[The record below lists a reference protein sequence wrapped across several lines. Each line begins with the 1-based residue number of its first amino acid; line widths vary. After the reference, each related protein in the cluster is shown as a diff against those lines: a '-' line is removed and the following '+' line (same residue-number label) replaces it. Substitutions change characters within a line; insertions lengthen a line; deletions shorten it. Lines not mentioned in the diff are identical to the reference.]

1 MDAAETKTSNKALI
15 VVTIILS
22 IAVVALGILYGI
34 SMSSLNSYQ
43 ATLENVYQ
51 KNFYELVDEVNN
63 AETKLNKVLASNS
76 ASYKSKLLKEI
87 SKNAS
92 EAQTRLNML
101 PYSINGLSD
110 TISFV
115 NQVNGYTETLA
126 KTLEN
131 GQNLSK
137 NDEETLEKVYESIV
151 NIKKSLNSMSKQ
163 MWEGYNITDSSLKL
177 DGDYNNLTADMSAMN
192 GEDIEYPTM
201 IYDGP
206 FSDSQVNKEVKG
218 LNFGE
223 VSMETAKSNLGK
235 VLTGVNMDNFD
246 FQGESKGH
254 FTTYDFSYEDENGD
268 YTFAQVTKKGGKLL
282 TLSSQNIYKTK
293 KLELENAEKIALD
306 FAKKA
311 DISNM
316 KVVWSDVIG
325 DDAFI
330 NLAPVIDG
338 VIIYPDLVKVK
349 VDLTKG
355 NVLGFE
361 ASSYYMNHVDRKIM
375 PTRITQSVAKAK
387 LYSGLKVKDT
397 RLALIPLEYDKE
409 VLCYEF
415 ICTMNGNTYY
425 VYINA
430 VNGAEENI
438 LKVIQTDNGN
448 LLL

>member
-115 NQVNGYTETLA
+115 NQVSGYTETLA

-163 MWEGYNITDSSLKL
+163 MWEGYNITDSSLKF
-177 DGDYNNLTADMSAMN
+177 DGDYNNLTSDMSAMN

-223 VSMETAKSNLGK
+223 VSMEMAKSNLGK

-254 FTTYDFSYEDENGD
+254 FTTYDFSYEDENGA

>member
-1 MDAAETKTSNKALI
+1 MDAVETSKSNKALI
-15 VVTIILS
+15 IVTIILS

-34 SMSSLNSYQ
+34 SLSSLNNFQTS
-43 ATLENVYQ
+43 LENVYQ

-76 ASYKSKLLKEI
+76 NTYRSKLLKEV

-115 NQVNGYTETLA
+115 NQLSGYTETLA
-126 KTLEN
+126 K
-131 GQNLSK
+131 NLDK
-137 NDEETLEKVYESIV
+137 GEKIDGKDQETLEKVYESVV

-163 MWEGYNITDSSLKL
+163 MWEGYNITSSSLKL
-177 DGDYNNLTADMSAMN
+177 DGDYNSLTSDMSAMN

-218 LNFGE
+218 LNFSE
-223 VSMETAKSNLGK
+223 VSMETAKNNLGK
-235 VLTGVNMDNFD
+235 ILTNISVDNLKFN
-246 FQGESKGH
+246 GESSGH
-254 FTTYDFSYEDENGD
+254 FQTYDFSYEDENGV

-293 KLELENAEKIALD
+293 KLELANAEKIALD

-311 DISNM
+311 GIDSM
-316 KVVWSDVIG
+316 KVVWSDVVS

-349 VDLTKG
+349 VDLAKG
-355 NVLGFE
+355 DVLGFE
-361 ASSYYMNHVDRKIM
+361 ASSYYMNHVNRKIL
-375 PTRITQSVAKAK
+375 PTRITESVAKAK
-387 LYSGLKVKDT
+387 IYSGLYVKDS
-397 RLALIPLEYDKE
+397 RLALIPLEYGEE

-415 ICTMNGNTYY
+415 ICSMNGNTYY

-438 LKVIQTDNGN
+438 LKVVQTDNGN
-448 LLL
+448 LLM

>member
-1 MDAAETKTSNKALI
+1 MDAVETSKSNKALI
-15 VVTIILS
+15 IVTIILS

-34 SMSSLNSYQ
+34 SLSSLNNFQTS
-43 ATLENVYQ
+43 LENVYQ

-76 ASYKSKLLKEI
+76 NTYRSKLLKEV

-115 NQVNGYTETLA
+115 NQLSGYTETLA
-126 KTLEN
+126 KSLDKGEKID
-131 GQNLSK
+131 GKDQ
-137 NDEETLEKVYESIV
+137 ETLEKVYESVV

-163 MWEGYNITDSSLKL
+163 MWEGYNITSSSLKL
-177 DGDYNNLTADMSAMN
+177 DGDYNSLTSDMSAMN

-218 LNFGE
+218 LNFSE
-223 VSMETAKSNLGK
+223 VSMETAKNNLGK
-235 VLTGVNMDNFD
+235 ILTNISVDNLKFN
-246 FQGESKGH
+246 GESSGH
-254 FTTYDFSYEDENGD
+254 FQTYDFSYEDENGV

-293 KLELENAEKIALD
+293 KLELANAEKIALD

-311 DISNM
+311 GIDSM
-316 KVVWSDVIG
+316 KVVWSDVVG

-349 VDLTKG
+349 VDLAKG
-355 NVLGFE
+355 DVLGFE
-361 ASSYYMNHVDRKIM
+361 ASSYYMNHVNRKIL
-375 PTRITQSVAKAK
+375 PTRITESVAKAK
-387 LYSGLKVKDT
+387 IYSGLYVKDS
-397 RLALIPLEYDKE
+397 RLALIPLEYGEE

-415 ICTMNGNTYY
+415 ICSMNGNTYY

-448 LLL
+448 LLM

>member
-1 MDAAETKTSNKALI
+1 MDAVETSKSNKALI
-15 VVTIILS
+15 IVTIILS

-34 SMSSLNSYQ
+34 SLSSLNNFQTS
-43 ATLENVYQ
+43 LENVYQ

-63 AETKLNKVLASNS
+63 VETKLNKVLASNS
-76 ASYKSKLLKEI
+76 NTYRSKLLKEV

-115 NQVNGYTETLA
+115 NQLSGYTETLA
-126 KTLEN
+126 KSLDKGEKID
-131 GQNLSK
+131 GKDQ
-137 NDEETLEKVYESIV
+137 ETLEKVYESVV

-163 MWEGYNITDSSLKL
+163 MWEGYNITSSSLKL
-177 DGDYNNLTADMSAMN
+177 DGDYNSLTSDMSAMN

-218 LNFGE
+218 LNFSD
-223 VSMETAKSNLGK
+223 VSMETAKNNLGK
-235 VLTGVNMDNFD
+235 ILTNISVDNLKFN
-246 FQGESKGH
+246 GESSGH
-254 FTTYDFSYEDENGD
+254 FQTYDFSYEDENGV

-293 KLELENAEKIALD
+293 KLELANAEKIALD

-311 DISNM
+311 GIESM
-316 KVVWSDVIG
+316 KVVWSDVVG

-355 NVLGFE
+355 DVLGFE
-361 ASSYYMNHVDRKIM
+361 ASSYYMNHVNRKIL
-375 PTRITQSVAKAK
+375 PARITESVAKAK
-387 LYSGLKVKDT
+387 IYSGLYVKDS
-397 RLALIPLEYDKE
+397 RLALIPLEYGEE

-415 ICTMNGNTYY
+415 ICSMNGNTYY

-438 LKVIQTDNGN
+438 LKVVQTDNGN
-448 LLL
+448 LLM

>member
-1 MDAAETKTSNKALI
+1 MDAVETSKSNKALI
-15 VVTIILS
+15 IVTIILS

-34 SMSSLNSYQ
+34 SLSSLNNFQTS
-43 ATLENVYQ
+43 LENVYQ

-76 ASYKSKLLKEI
+76 NTYRSKLLKEV

-115 NQVNGYTETLA
+115 NQLSGYTETLA
-126 KTLEN
+126 K
-131 GQNLSK
+131 NLDK
-137 NDEETLEKVYESIV
+137 GEKIDEKDQETLEKVYESVV

-163 MWEGYNITDSSLKL
+163 MWEGYNITSSSLKL
-177 DGDYNNLTADMSAMN
+177 DGDYNSLTSDMSAMN

-218 LNFGE
+218 LNFSE
-223 VSMETAKSNLGK
+223 VSMETAKNNLGK
-235 VLTGVNMDNFD
+235 ILTNISVDNLKFN
-246 FQGESKGH
+246 GESSGH
-254 FTTYDFSYEDENGD
+254 FQTYDFSYEDENGV
-268 YTFAQVTKKGGKLL
+268 YTFAQVTKKGGRLL

-293 KLELENAEKIALD
+293 KLELANAEKIALD

-311 DISNM
+311 GIESM
-316 KVVWSDVIG
+316 KVVWSDVVG

-349 VDLTKG
+349 VDLAKG
-355 NVLGFE
+355 DVLGFE
-361 ASSYYMNHVDRKIM
+361 ASSYYMNHVNRKIL
-375 PTRITQSVAKAK
+375 PTRITESVAKAK
-387 LYSGLKVKDT
+387 IYSGLYVKDS
-397 RLALIPLEYDKE
+397 RLALIPLEYGEE

-415 ICTMNGNTYY
+415 ICSMNGNTYY

-448 LLL
+448 LLM

>member
-1 MDAAETKTSNKALI
+1 MDAAETKASNKALI
-15 VVTIILS
+15 IVTIILS

-115 NQVNGYTETLA
+115 NQVSGYTETLA

-177 DGDYNNLTADMSAMN
+177 DGDYNNLTSDMSAMN

-254 FTTYDFSYEDENGD
+254 FTTYDFSYEDENGA

>member
-1 MDAAETKTSNKALI
+1 MDAVETSKSNKALI
-15 VVTIILS
+15 IVTIILS

-34 SMSSLNSYQ
+34 SLSSLNNFQTS
-43 ATLENVYQ
+43 LENVYQ

-76 ASYKSKLLKEI
+76 NTYRSKLLKEV

-115 NQVNGYTETLA
+115 NQLSGYTETLA
-126 KTLEN
+126 KSLDKGE
-131 GQNLSK
+131 K
-137 NDEETLEKVYESIV
+137 IDEKDQETLEKVYESVV

-163 MWEGYNITDSSLKL
+163 MWEGYNITSSSLKL
-177 DGDYNNLTADMSAMN
+177 DGDYNSLTSDMSAMN

-218 LNFGE
+218 LNFSE
-223 VSMETAKSNLGK
+223 VSMETAKNNLGK
-235 VLTGVNMDNFD
+235 ILTNISVDNLKFN
-246 FQGESKGH
+246 GESSGH
-254 FTTYDFSYEDENGD
+254 FQTYDFSYEDENGV

-293 KLELENAEKIALD
+293 KLELANAEKIALD

-311 DISNM
+311 GIDSM
-316 KVVWSDVIG
+316 KVVWSDVVS

-349 VDLTKG
+349 VDLAKG
-355 NVLGFE
+355 DVLGFE
-361 ASSYYMNHVDRKIM
+361 ASSYYMNHVNRKIL
-375 PTRITQSVAKAK
+375 PARITESVAKAK
-387 LYSGLKVKDT
+387 IYSGLYVKDL
-397 RLALIPLEYDKE
+397 RLALIPLEYGEE

-415 ICTMNGNTYY
+415 ICSMNGNTYY

-438 LKVIQTDNGN
+438 LKVVQTDNGN
-448 LLL
+448 LLM

>member
-92 EAQTRLNML
+92 EAQARLNML

-115 NQVNGYTETLA
+115 NQVSGYTETLA

-177 DGDYNNLTADMSAMN
+177 DGDYNNLTSDMSAMN

-254 FTTYDFSYEDENGD
+254 FTTYDFSYEDENGT

>member
-115 NQVNGYTETLA
+115 NQVSGYTETLA

-131 GQNLSK
+131 GQNLSR

-177 DGDYNNLTADMSAMN
+177 DGDYNNLTSDMSAMN

-254 FTTYDFSYEDENGD
+254 FTTYDFSYEDENGA

-311 DISNM
+311 DITNM

>member
-1 MDAAETKTSNKALI
+1 MDAVETSKSNKALI
-15 VVTIILS
+15 IVTIILS

-34 SMSSLNSYQ
+34 SLSSLNNFQTS
-43 ATLENVYQ
+43 LENVYQ

-76 ASYKSKLLKEI
+76 NTYRSKLLKEV

-115 NQVNGYTETLA
+115 NQLSGYTETLA
-126 KTLEN
+126 K
-131 GQNLSK
+131 NLDK
-137 NDEETLEKVYESIV
+137 GEKIDGKDQETLEKVYESVV

-163 MWEGYNITDSSLKL
+163 MWEGYNITSSSLKL
-177 DGDYNNLTADMSAMN
+177 DGDYNSLTSDMSAMN

-218 LNFGE
+218 LNFSE
-223 VSMETAKSNLGK
+223 VSMETAKNNLGK
-235 VLTGVNMDNFD
+235 ILTNISVDNLKFN
-246 FQGESKGH
+246 GESSGH
-254 FTTYDFSYEDENGD
+254 FQTYDFSYEDENGV
-268 YTFAQVTKKGGKLL
+268 YTFAQVTKKGGRLL

-293 KLELENAEKIALD
+293 KLELANAEKIALD

-311 DISNM
+311 GIESM
-316 KVVWSDVIG
+316 KVVWSDVVG

-355 NVLGFE
+355 DVLGFE
-361 ASSYYMNHVDRKIM
+361 ASSYYMNHVNRKIL
-375 PTRITQSVAKAK
+375 PARIIESVAKAK
-387 LYSGLKVKDT
+387 IYSGLYVKDS
-397 RLALIPLEYDKE
+397 RLALIPLEYGEE

-415 ICTMNGNTYY
+415 ICSMNGNTYY

-438 LKVIQTDNGN
+438 LKVVQTDNGN
-448 LLL
+448 LLM

>member
-1 MDAAETKTSNKALI
+1 MDAVETSKSNKALI
-15 VVTIILS
+15 IVTIILS

-34 SMSSLNSYQ
+34 SLSSLNNFQTS
-43 ATLENVYQ
+43 LENVYQ

-63 AETKLNKVLASNS
+63 VETKLNKVLASNS
-76 ASYKSKLLKEI
+76 NTYRSKLLKEV

-115 NQVNGYTETLA
+115 NQLSGYTETLA
-126 KTLEN
+126 K
-131 GQNLSK
+131 NLDK
-137 NDEETLEKVYESIV
+137 GEKIDEKDQETLEKVYESVV

-163 MWEGYNITDSSLKL
+163 MWEGYNITSSSLKL
-177 DGDYNNLTADMSAMN
+177 DGDYNSLTSDMSAMN

-218 LNFGE
+218 LNFSE
-223 VSMETAKSNLGK
+223 VSMETAKNNLGK
-235 VLTGVNMDNFD
+235 ILTNISVDNLKFN
-246 FQGESKGH
+246 GESSGH
-254 FTTYDFSYEDENGD
+254 FQTYDFSYEDENGV

-293 KLELENAEKIALD
+293 KLELANAEKIALD

-311 DISNM
+311 GIESM
-316 KVVWSDVIG
+316 KVVWSDVVG

-355 NVLGFE
+355 DVLGFE
-361 ASSYYMNHVDRKIM
+361 ASSYYMNHVNRKIL
-375 PTRITQSVAKAK
+375 PARITESVAKAK
-387 LYSGLKVKDT
+387 IYSGLYVKDS
-397 RLALIPLEYDKE
+397 RLALIPLEYGEE

-415 ICTMNGNTYY
+415 ICSMNGNTYY

-448 LLL
+448 LLM

>member
-115 NQVNGYTETLA
+115 NQVSGYTETLA

-177 DGDYNNLTADMSAMN
+177 DGDYNNLTSDMSAMN

-254 FTTYDFSYEDENGD
+254 FTTYDFSYEDENGA

-349 VDLTKG
+349 VDLTRG

>member
-115 NQVNGYTETLA
+115 NQVSGYTETLA

-177 DGDYNNLTADMSAMN
+177 DGDYNNLTSDMSAMN

-223 VSMETAKSNLGK
+223 VSMETAQSNLGK

-254 FTTYDFSYEDENGD
+254 FTTYDFSYEDENGA

>member
-115 NQVNGYTETLA
+115 NQVSGYTETLA

-177 DGDYNNLTADMSAMN
+177 DGDYNNLTSDMSAMN

-254 FTTYDFSYEDENGD
+254 FTTYDFSYEDENGA
-268 YTFAQVTKKGGKLL
+268 YTFAKVTENGRKLL

>member
-1 MDAAETKTSNKALI
+1 MDAVETSKSNKALI
-15 VVTIILS
+15 IVTIILS

-34 SMSSLNSYQ
+34 SLSSLNNFQTS
-43 ATLENVYQ
+43 LENVYQ

-76 ASYKSKLLKEI
+76 NTYRSKLLKEV

-115 NQVNGYTETLA
+115 NQLSGYTETLA
-126 KTLEN
+126 K
-131 GQNLSK
+131 NLDK
-137 NDEETLEKVYESIV
+137 GEKIDEKDQETLEKVYESVV

-163 MWEGYNITDSSLKL
+163 MWEGYNITSSSLKL
-177 DGDYNNLTADMSAMN
+177 DGDYNSLTSDMSAMN

-218 LNFGE
+218 LNFSD
-223 VSMETAKSNLGK
+223 VSMETAKNNLGK
-235 VLTGVNMDNFD
+235 ILTNISVDNLKFN
-246 FQGESKGH
+246 GESSGH
-254 FTTYDFSYEDENGD
+254 FQTYDFSYEDENGV

-293 KLELENAEKIALD
+293 KLELANAEKIALD

-311 DISNM
+311 GIDSM
-316 KVVWSDVIG
+316 KVVWSDVVG

-349 VDLTKG
+349 VDLAKG
-355 NVLGFE
+355 DVLGFE
-361 ASSYYMNHVDRKIM
+361 ASSYYMNHVNRKIL
-375 PTRITQSVAKAK
+375 PARITESVAKAK
-387 LYSGLKVKDT
+387 IYSGLYVKDS
-397 RLALIPLEYDKE
+397 RLALIPLEYGEE

-415 ICTMNGNTYY
+415 ICSMNGNTYY

-448 LLL
+448 LLM

>member
-115 NQVNGYTETLA
+115 NQVSGYTETLA

-177 DGDYNNLTADMSAMN
+177 DGDYNNLTSDMSAMN

-206 FSDSQVNKEVKG
+206 FSDSQVNK
-218 LNFGE
+218 
-223 VSMETAKSNLGK
+223 
-235 VLTGVNMDNFD
+235 
-246 FQGESKGH
+246 
-254 FTTYDFSYEDENGD
+254 
-268 YTFAQVTKKGGKLL
+268 
-282 TLSSQNIYKTK
+282 
-293 KLELENAEKIALD
+293 
-306 FAKKA
+306 
-311 DISNM
+311 
-316 KVVWSDVIG
+316 
-325 DDAFI
+325 
-330 NLAPVIDG
+330 
-338 VIIYPDLVKVK
+338 
-349 VDLTKG
+349 
-355 NVLGFE
+355 
-361 ASSYYMNHVDRKIM
+361 
-375 PTRITQSVAKAK
+375 
-387 LYSGLKVKDT
+387 
-397 RLALIPLEYDKE
+397 
-409 VLCYEF
+409 
-415 ICTMNGNTYY
+415 
-425 VYINA
+425 
-430 VNGAEENI
+430 
-438 LKVIQTDNGN
+438 
-448 LLL
+448 

>member
-92 EAQTRLNML
+92 EAQARLNML

-115 NQVNGYTETLA
+115 NQVSGYTETLA

-177 DGDYNNLTADMSAMN
+177 DGDYNNLTSDMSAMN

-254 FTTYDFSYEDENGD
+254 FTTYDFSYEDENGA

>member
-115 NQVNGYTETLA
+115 NQVSGYTETLA

-177 DGDYNNLTADMSAMN
+177 DGDYNNLTSDMSAMN

-254 FTTYDFSYEDENGD
+254 FTTYDFSYEDENGA

-330 NLAPVIDG
+330 NLAPVLDG

>member
-115 NQVNGYTETLA
+115 NQVSGYTETLA

-177 DGDYNNLTADMSAMN
+177 DGDYNNLTSDMSAMN

-223 VSMETAKSNLGK
+223 VSMEMAKSNLGK

-254 FTTYDFSYEDENGD
+254 FTTYDFSYEDENGA

-361 ASSYYMNHVDRKIM
+361 ASSYYMNHVDRKII

-397 RLALIPLEYDKE
+397 RFALIPLEYDKE
-409 VLCYEF
+409 VLCFEF

>member
-1 MDAAETKTSNKALI
+1 MDAVETSKSNKALI
-15 VVTIILS
+15 IVTIILS

-34 SMSSLNSYQ
+34 SLSSLNNFQTS
-43 ATLENVYQ
+43 LENVYQ

-76 ASYKSKLLKEI
+76 NTYRSKLLKEV

-115 NQVNGYTETLA
+115 NQLSGYTETLA
-126 KTLEN
+126 K
-131 GQNLSK
+131 NLDK
-137 NDEETLEKVYESIV
+137 GEKIDGKDQETLEKVYESVV

-163 MWEGYNITDSSLKL
+163 MWEGYNITSSSLKL
-177 DGDYNNLTADMSAMN
+177 DGDYNSLTSDMSAMN

-218 LNFGE
+218 LNFSE
-223 VSMETAKSNLGK
+223 VSMETAKNNLGK
-235 VLTGVNMDNFD
+235 ILTNISVDNLKFN
-246 FQGESKGH
+246 GESSGH
-254 FTTYDFSYEDENGD
+254 FQTYDFSYEDENGV

-293 KLELENAEKIALD
+293 KLELANAEKIALD

-311 DISNM
+311 GIDSM
-316 KVVWSDVIG
+316 KVVWSDVVG

-349 VDLTKG
+349 VDLAKG
-355 NVLGFE
+355 DVLGFE
-361 ASSYYMNHVDRKIM
+361 ASSYYMNHVNRKIL
-375 PTRITQSVAKAK
+375 PTRITESVAKAK
-387 LYSGLKVKDT
+387 IYSGLYVKDS
-397 RLALIPLEYDKE
+397 RLALIPLEYGEE

-415 ICTMNGNTYY
+415 ICSMNGNTYY

-448 LLL
+448 LLM

>member
-1 MDAAETKTSNKALI
+1 MDAVETSKSNKALI
-15 VVTIILS
+15 IVTIILS

-34 SMSSLNSYQ
+34 SLSSLNNFQTS
-43 ATLENVYQ
+43 LENVYQ

-76 ASYKSKLLKEI
+76 NTYRSKLLKEV

-115 NQVNGYTETLA
+115 NQLSGYTETLA
-126 KTLEN
+126 K
-131 GQNLSK
+131 NLDK
-137 NDEETLEKVYESIV
+137 GEKIDGKDQETLEKVYESVV

-163 MWEGYNITDSSLKL
+163 MWEGYNITSSSLKL
-177 DGDYNNLTADMSAMN
+177 DGDYNSLTSDMSAMN

-218 LNFGE
+218 LNFSE
-223 VSMETAKSNLGK
+223 VSMETAKNNLGK
-235 VLTGVNMDNFD
+235 ILTNISVDNLKFN
-246 FQGESKGH
+246 GESSGH
-254 FTTYDFSYEDENGD
+254 FQTYDFSYEDENGV

-311 DISNM
+311 GIESM
-316 KVVWSDVIG
+316 KVVWSDVVG

-349 VDLTKG
+349 VDLAKG
-355 NVLGFE
+355 DVLGFE
-361 ASSYYMNHVDRKIM
+361 ASSYYMNHVNRKIL
-375 PTRITQSVAKAK
+375 PTRITESVAKAK
-387 LYSGLKVKDT
+387 IYSGLYVKDS
-397 RLALIPLEYDKE
+397 RLALIPLEYGEE

-415 ICTMNGNTYY
+415 ICSMNGNTYY

-448 LLL
+448 LLM

>member
-1 MDAAETKTSNKALI
+1 MDAVETSKSNKALI
-15 VVTIILS
+15 IVTIILS

-34 SMSSLNSYQ
+34 SLSSLNNFQTS
-43 ATLENVYQ
+43 LENVYQ

-76 ASYKSKLLKEI
+76 NTYRSKLLKEV

-115 NQVNGYTETLA
+115 NQLSGYTETLA
-126 KTLEN
+126 KSLDKGE
-131 GQNLSK
+131 K
-137 NDEETLEKVYESIV
+137 IDEKDQETLEKVYESVV

-163 MWEGYNITDSSLKL
+163 MWEGYNITSSSLKL
-177 DGDYNNLTADMSAMN
+177 DGDYNSLTSDMSAMN

-218 LNFGE
+218 LNFSE
-223 VSMETAKSNLGK
+223 VSMETAKNNLGK
-235 VLTGVNMDNFD
+235 ILTNISVDNLKFN
-246 FQGESKGH
+246 GESSGH
-254 FTTYDFSYEDENGD
+254 FQTYDFSYEDENGV
-268 YTFAQVTKKGGKLL
+268 YTFAQLTKKGGKLL

-293 KLELENAEKIALD
+293 KLELANAEKIALD

-311 DISNM
+311 GIDSM
-316 KVVWSDVIG
+316 KVVWSDVVG

-349 VDLTKG
+349 VDLAKG
-355 NVLGFE
+355 DVLGFE
-361 ASSYYMNHVDRKIM
+361 ASSYYMNHVNRKIL
-375 PTRITQSVAKAK
+375 PTRITESVAKAK
-387 LYSGLKVKDT
+387 IYSGLYVKDS
-397 RLALIPLEYDKE
+397 RLALIPLEYGEE

-415 ICTMNGNTYY
+415 ICSMNGNTYY

-448 LLL
+448 LLM

>member
-1 MDAAETKTSNKALI
+1 MDAVETSKSNKALI
-15 VVTIILS
+15 IVTIILS

-34 SMSSLNSYQ
+34 SLSSLNNFQTS
-43 ATLENVYQ
+43 LENVYQ

-76 ASYKSKLLKEI
+76 NTYRSKLLKEV

-115 NQVNGYTETLA
+115 NQLSGYTETLA
-126 KTLEN
+126 K
-131 GQNLSK
+131 NLDK
-137 NDEETLEKVYESIV
+137 GEKIDEKDQETLEKVYESVV

-163 MWEGYNITDSSLKL
+163 MWEGYNITSSSLKL
-177 DGDYNNLTADMSAMN
+177 DGDYNSLTSDMSAMN

-218 LNFGE
+218 LNFSE
-223 VSMETAKSNLGK
+223 VSMETAKNNLGK
-235 VLTGVNMDNFD
+235 ILTNISVDNLKFN
-246 FQGESKGH
+246 GESSGH
-254 FTTYDFSYEDENGD
+254 FQTYDFSYEDENGV

-293 KLELENAEKIALD
+293 KLELANAEKIALD

-311 DISNM
+311 GIESM
-316 KVVWSDVIG
+316 KVVWSDVVG

-355 NVLGFE
+355 DVLGFE
-361 ASSYYMNHVDRKIM
+361 ASSYYMNHVNRKIL
-375 PTRITQSVAKAK
+375 PARIAESVAKAK
-387 LYSGLKVKDT
+387 IYSGLYVKDS
-397 RLALIPLEYDKE
+397 RLALIPLEYGEE

-415 ICTMNGNTYY
+415 ICSMNGNTYY

-448 LLL
+448 LLM

>member
-115 NQVNGYTETLA
+115 NQVSGYTETLA

-177 DGDYNNLTADMSAMN
+177 DGDYNNLTSDMSAMN

-254 FTTYDFSYEDENGD
+254 FTTYDFSYEDENGA

-316 KVVWSDVIG
+316 KVVWSDVVG

>member
-115 NQVNGYTETLA
+115 NQVSGYTETLA
-126 KTLEN
+126 KTLED

-177 DGDYNNLTADMSAMN
+177 DGDYNNLTSDMSAMN

-254 FTTYDFSYEDENGD
+254 FTTYDFSYEDENGA

>member
-115 NQVNGYTETLA
+115 NQVSGYTETLA

-131 GQNLSK
+131 GQNFCS
-137 NDEETLEKVYESIV
+137 NDEETLENAYESIV
-151 NIKKSLNSMSKQ
+151 NTKKSLSSMSKP

-177 DGDYNNLTADMSAMN
+177 DGDYNNLTSDMSAMN

-254 FTTYDFSYEDENGD
+254 FTTYDFSYEDENGA

-338 VIIYPDLVKVK
+338 VVIYPDLVKVK

-397 RLALIPLEYDKE
+397 RIALIPLEYDKE

>member
-1 MDAAETKTSNKALI
+1 MDAVETSKSNKALI
-15 VVTIILS
+15 IVTIILS

-34 SMSSLNSYQ
+34 SLSSLNNFQTS
-43 ATLENVYQ
+43 LENVYQ

-76 ASYKSKLLKEI
+76 NTYRSKLLKEV

-115 NQVNGYTETLA
+115 NQLSGYTETLA
-126 KTLEN
+126 K
-131 GQNLSK
+131 NLDK
-137 NDEETLEKVYESIV
+137 GEKIDEKDQETLEKVYESVV

-163 MWEGYNITDSSLKL
+163 MWEGYNITSSSLKL
-177 DGDYNNLTADMSAMN
+177 DGDYNSLTSDMSAMN

-218 LNFGE
+218 LNFSE
-223 VSMETAKSNLGK
+223 VSMETAKNNLGK
-235 VLTGVNMDNFD
+235 ILTNISVDNLKFN
-246 FQGESKGH
+246 GESSGH
-254 FTTYDFSYEDENGD
+254 FQTYDFSYEDENGV

-293 KLELENAEKIALD
+293 KLELANAEKIALD

-311 DISNM
+311 GIDSM
-316 KVVWSDVIG
+316 KVVWSDVVS

-349 VDLTKG
+349 VDLAKG
-355 NVLGFE
+355 DVLGFE
-361 ASSYYMNHVDRKIM
+361 ASSYYMNHVNRKIL
-375 PTRITQSVAKAK
+375 PTRITESVAKAK
-387 LYSGLKVKDT
+387 IYSGLYVKDS
-397 RLALIPLEYDKE
+397 RLALIPLEYGEE

-415 ICTMNGNTYY
+415 ICSMNGNTYY

-438 LKVIQTDNGN
+438 LKVVQTDNGN
-448 LLL
+448 LLM

>member
-115 NQVNGYTETLA
+115 NQVSGYTETLA

-254 FTTYDFSYEDENGD
+254 FTTYDFSYEDENGA

>member
-1 MDAAETKTSNKALI
+1 MDAVETSKSNKALI
-15 VVTIILS
+15 IVTIILS

-34 SMSSLNSYQ
+34 SLSSLNNFQTS
-43 ATLENVYQ
+43 LENVYQ

-76 ASYKSKLLKEI
+76 NTYRSKLLKEV

-115 NQVNGYTETLA
+115 NQLSGYTETLA
-126 KTLEN
+126 K
-131 GQNLSK
+131 NLDK
-137 NDEETLEKVYESIV
+137 GEKIDEKDQETLEKVYESVV

-163 MWEGYNITDSSLKL
+163 MWEGYNITSSSLKL
-177 DGDYNNLTADMSAMN
+177 DGDYNSLTSDMSAMN

-218 LNFGE
+218 LNFSE
-223 VSMETAKSNLGK
+223 VSMETAKNNLGK
-235 VLTGVNMDNFD
+235 ILTNISVDNLKFN
-246 FQGESKGH
+246 GESSGH
-254 FTTYDFSYEDENGD
+254 FQTYDFSYEDENGV

-293 KLELENAEKIALD
+293 KLELANAEKIALD

-311 DISNM
+311 GIESM
-316 KVVWSDVIG
+316 KVVWSDVVG

-355 NVLGFE
+355 DVLGFE
-361 ASSYYMNHVDRKIM
+361 ASSYYMNHVNRKIL
-375 PTRITQSVAKAK
+375 PTRITESVAKAK
-387 LYSGLKVKDT
+387 IYSGLYVKDS
-397 RLALIPLEYDKE
+397 RLALIPLEYGEE

-415 ICTMNGNTYY
+415 ICSMNGNTYY

-438 LKVIQTDNGN
+438 LKVVQTDNGN
-448 LLL
+448 LLM

>member
-1 MDAAETKTSNKALI
+1 MDAVETSKSNKALI
-15 VVTIILS
+15 IVTIILS

-34 SMSSLNSYQ
+34 SLSSLNNFQTS
-43 ATLENVYQ
+43 LENVYQ

-76 ASYKSKLLKEI
+76 NTYRSKLLKEV

-115 NQVNGYTETLA
+115 NQLSGYTETLA
-126 KTLEN
+126 K
-131 GQNLSK
+131 NLDK
-137 NDEETLEKVYESIV
+137 GEKIDEKDQETLEKVYESVV

-163 MWEGYNITDSSLKL
+163 MWEGYNITSSSLKL
-177 DGDYNNLTADMSAMN
+177 DGDYNSLTSDMSAMN

-218 LNFGE
+218 LNFSE
-223 VSMETAKSNLGK
+223 VSMETAKNNLGK
-235 VLTGVNMDNFD
+235 ILTNISVDNLKFN
-246 FQGESKGH
+246 GESSGH
-254 FTTYDFSYEDENGD
+254 FQTYDFSYEDENGV

-293 KLELENAEKIALD
+293 KLELANAEKIALD
-306 FAKKA
+306 FAKKTG
-311 DISNM
+311 IESM
-316 KVVWSDVIG
+316 KVVWSDVVG

-355 NVLGFE
+355 DVLGFE
-361 ASSYYMNHVDRKIM
+361 ASSYYMNHVNRKIL
-375 PTRITQSVAKAK
+375 PARITESVAKAK
-387 LYSGLKVKDT
+387 IYSGLYVKDS
-397 RLALIPLEYDKE
+397 RLALIPLEYGEE

-415 ICTMNGNTYY
+415 ICSMNGNTYY

-448 LLL
+448 LLM

>member
-1 MDAAETKTSNKALI
+1 MDAVETSKSNKALI
-15 VVTIILS
+15 IVTIILS

-34 SMSSLNSYQ
+34 SLSSLNNFQTS
-43 ATLENVYQ
+43 LENVYQ

-76 ASYKSKLLKEI
+76 NTYRSKLLKEV

-115 NQVNGYTETLA
+115 NQLSGYTETLA
-126 KTLEN
+126 KSLDKGEKID
-131 GQNLSK
+131 GKDQ
-137 NDEETLEKVYESIV
+137 ETLEKVYESVV

-163 MWEGYNITDSSLKL
+163 MWEGYNITSSSLKL
-177 DGDYNNLTADMSAMN
+177 DGDYNSLTSDMSAMN

-218 LNFGE
+218 LNFSE
-223 VSMETAKSNLGK
+223 VSMETAKNNLGK
-235 VLTGVNMDNFD
+235 ILTNISVDNLKFN
-246 FQGESKGH
+246 GESSGH
-254 FTTYDFSYEDENGD
+254 FQTYDFSYEDENGV

-293 KLELENAEKIALD
+293 KLELANAEKIALD

-311 DISNM
+311 GIESM
-316 KVVWSDVIG
+316 KVVWSDVVG

-349 VDLTKG
+349 VDLAKG
-355 NVLGFE
+355 DVLGFE
-361 ASSYYMNHVDRKIM
+361 ASSYYMNHVNRKIL
-375 PTRITQSVAKAK
+375 PTRITESVAKAK
-387 LYSGLKVKDT
+387 IYSGLYVKDS
-397 RLALIPLEYDKE
+397 RLALIPLEYGEE

-415 ICTMNGNTYY
+415 ICSMNGNTYY

-438 LKVIQTDNGN
+438 LKVVQTDNGN
-448 LLL
+448 LLM

>member
-1 MDAAETKTSNKALI
+1 MDAVETSKSNKALI
-15 VVTIILS
+15 IVTIILS

-34 SMSSLNSYQ
+34 SLSSLNNFQTS
-43 ATLENVYQ
+43 LENVYQ

-76 ASYKSKLLKEI
+76 NTYRSKLLKEV

-115 NQVNGYTETLA
+115 NQLSGYTETLA
-126 KTLEN
+126 K
-131 GQNLSK
+131 NLDK
-137 NDEETLEKVYESIV
+137 GEKIYEKDQETLEKVYESVV

-163 MWEGYNITDSSLKL
+163 MWEGYNITSSSLKL
-177 DGDYNNLTADMSAMN
+177 DGDYNSLTSDMSAMN

-218 LNFGE
+218 LNFSE
-223 VSMETAKSNLGK
+223 VSMETAKNNLGK
-235 VLTGVNMDNFD
+235 ILTNISVDNLKFN
-246 FQGESKGH
+246 GESSGH
-254 FTTYDFSYEDENGD
+254 FQTYDFSYEDENGV

-293 KLELENAEKIALD
+293 KLELANAEKIALD

-311 DISNM
+311 GIESM
-316 KVVWSDVIG
+316 KVVWSDVVG

-330 NLAPVIDG
+330 NLVPVIDG

-355 NVLGFE
+355 DVLGFE
-361 ASSYYMNHVDRKIM
+361 ASSYYMNHVNRKIL
-375 PTRITQSVAKAK
+375 PARITESVAKAK
-387 LYSGLKVKDT
+387 IYSGLYVKDS
-397 RLALIPLEYDKE
+397 RLALIPLEYGEE

-415 ICTMNGNTYY
+415 ICSMNGNTYY

-448 LLL
+448 LLM

>member
-1 MDAAETKTSNKALI
+1 MDAVETSKSNKALI
-15 VVTIILS
+15 IVTIILS

-34 SMSSLNSYQ
+34 SLSSLNNFQTS
-43 ATLENVYQ
+43 LENVYQ

-76 ASYKSKLLKEI
+76 NTYRSKLLKEV

-115 NQVNGYTETLA
+115 NQLSGYTETLA
-126 KTLEN
+126 K
-131 GQNLSK
+131 NLDK
-137 NDEETLEKVYESIV
+137 GEKIDGKDQETLEKVYESVV

-163 MWEGYNITDSSLKL
+163 MWEGYNITSSSLKL
-177 DGDYNNLTADMSAMN
+177 DGDYNSLTSDMSAMN

-218 LNFGE
+218 LNFSD
-223 VSMETAKSNLGK
+223 VSMETAKNNLGK
-235 VLTGVNMDNFD
+235 ILTNISVDNLKFN
-246 FQGESKGH
+246 GESSGY
-254 FTTYDFSYEDENGD
+254 FQTYDFSYEDENGI

-293 KLELENAEKIALD
+293 KLELANAEKIALD

-311 DISNM
+311 GIESM
-316 KVVWSDVIG
+316 KVVWSDVVG

-349 VDLTKG
+349 VDLAKG
-355 NVLGFE
+355 DVLGFE
-361 ASSYYMNHVDRKIM
+361 ASSYYMNHVNRKIL
-375 PTRITQSVAKAK
+375 PTRITESVAKAK
-387 LYSGLKVKDT
+387 IYSGLYVKDS
-397 RLALIPLEYDKE
+397 RLALIPLEYGEE

-415 ICTMNGNTYY
+415 ICSMNGNTYY

-448 LLL
+448 LLM

>member
-1 MDAAETKTSNKALI
+1 MDAVETSKSNKALI
-15 VVTIILS
+15 IVTIILS

-34 SMSSLNSYQ
+34 SLSSLNNFQTS
-43 ATLENVYQ
+43 LENVYQ

-76 ASYKSKLLKEI
+76 NTYRSKLLKEV

-115 NQVNGYTETLA
+115 NQLSGYTETLA
-126 KTLEN
+126 KSLDKGE
-131 GQNLSK
+131 K
-137 NDEETLEKVYESIV
+137 IDEKDQETLEKVYESVV

-163 MWEGYNITDSSLKL
+163 MWEGYNITSSSLKL
-177 DGDYNNLTADMSAMN
+177 DGDYNSLTSDMSAMN

-218 LNFGE
+218 LNFSE
-223 VSMETAKSNLGK
+223 VSMETAKNNLGK
-235 VLTGVNMDNFD
+235 ILTNISVDNLKFN
-246 FQGESKGH
+246 GESSGH
-254 FTTYDFSYEDENGD
+254 FQTYDFSYEDENGV
-268 YTFAQVTKKGGKLL
+268 YTFAQLTKKGGKLL

-293 KLELENAEKIALD
+293 KLELANAEKIALD

-311 DISNM
+311 GIDSM
-316 KVVWSDVIG
+316 KVVWSDVVG

-355 NVLGFE
+355 DVLGFE
-361 ASSYYMNHVDRKIM
+361 ASSYYMNHVNRKIL
-375 PTRITQSVAKAK
+375 PARITESVAKAK
-387 LYSGLKVKDT
+387 IYSGLYVKDS
-397 RLALIPLEYDKE
+397 RLALIPLEYGEE

-415 ICTMNGNTYY
+415 ICSMNGNTYY

-438 LKVIQTDNGN
+438 LKVVQTDNGN
-448 LLL
+448 LLM

>member
-1 MDAAETKTSNKALI
+1 MDAVETSKSNKALI
-15 VVTIILS
+15 IVTIILS

-34 SMSSLNSYQ
+34 SLSSLNNFQTS
-43 ATLENVYQ
+43 LENVYQ

-76 ASYKSKLLKEI
+76 NTYRSKLLKEV

-115 NQVNGYTETLA
+115 NQLSGYTETLA
-126 KTLEN
+126 K
-131 GQNLSK
+131 NLDK
-137 NDEETLEKVYESIV
+137 GEKIDEKDQETLEKVYESVV

-163 MWEGYNITDSSLKL
+163 MWEGYNITSSSLKL
-177 DGDYNNLTADMSAMN
+177 DGDYNSLTSDMSAMN

-218 LNFGE
+218 LNFSE
-223 VSMETAKSNLGK
+223 VSMETAKNNLGK
-235 VLTGVNMDNFD
+235 ILTNISVDNLKFN
-246 FQGESKGH
+246 GESSGH
-254 FTTYDFSYEDENGD
+254 FQTYDFSYEDENGV

-293 KLELENAEKIALD
+293 KLELANAEKIALD

-311 DISNM
+311 GIDSM
-316 KVVWSDVIG
+316 KVVWSDVVS

-355 NVLGFE
+355 DVLGFE
-361 ASSYYMNHVDRKIM
+361 ASSYYMNHVNRKIL
-375 PTRITQSVAKAK
+375 PTRITESVAKAK
-387 LYSGLKVKDT
+387 IYSGLYVKDS
-397 RLALIPLEYDKE
+397 RLALIPLEYGEE

-415 ICTMNGNTYY
+415 ICSMNGNTYY

-448 LLL
+448 LLM

>member
-1 MDAAETKTSNKALI
+1 MDAVETSKSNKALI
-15 VVTIILS
+15 IVTIILS

-34 SMSSLNSYQ
+34 SLSSLNNFQTS
-43 ATLENVYQ
+43 LENVYQ

-76 ASYKSKLLKEI
+76 NTYRSKLLKEV

-115 NQVNGYTETLA
+115 NQLSGYTETLA
-126 KTLEN
+126 KSLDKGE
-131 GQNLSK
+131 K
-137 NDEETLEKVYESIV
+137 IDEKDQETLEKVYESVV

-163 MWEGYNITDSSLKL
+163 MWEGYNITSSSLKL
-177 DGDYNNLTADMSAMN
+177 DGDYNSLTSDMSAMN

-218 LNFGE
+218 LNFSE
-223 VSMETAKSNLGK
+223 VSMETAKNNLGK
-235 VLTGVNMDNFD
+235 ILTNISVDNLKFN
-246 FQGESKGH
+246 GESSGH
-254 FTTYDFSYEDENGD
+254 FQTYDFSYEDENGV

-293 KLELENAEKIALD
+293 KLELANAEKIALD

-311 DISNM
+311 GIDSM
-316 KVVWSDVIG
+316 KVVWSDVVG

-349 VDLTKG
+349 VDLAKG
-355 NVLGFE
+355 DVLGFE
-361 ASSYYMNHVDRKIM
+361 ASSYYMNHVNRKIL
-375 PTRITQSVAKAK
+375 PTRITESVAKAK
-387 LYSGLKVKDT
+387 IYSGLYVKDS
-397 RLALIPLEYDKE
+397 RLALIPLEYGEE

-415 ICTMNGNTYY
+415 ICSMNGNTYY

-438 LKVIQTDNGN
+438 LKVVQTDNGN
-448 LLL
+448 LLM

>member
-115 NQVNGYTETLA
+115 NQVSGYTETLA

-177 DGDYNNLTADMSAMN
+177 DGDYNNLTSDMSAMN

-254 FTTYDFSYEDENGD
+254 FTTYDFSYEDENGA

-361 ASSYYMNHVDRKIM
+361 ASSYYMNHLDRKIM

>member
-87 SKNAS
+87 SKNAR

-115 NQVNGYTETLA
+115 NQVSGYTETLA

-177 DGDYNNLTADMSAMN
+177 DGDYNNLTSDMSAMN

-254 FTTYDFSYEDENGD
+254 FTTYDFSYEDENGA

-361 ASSYYMNHVDRKIM
+361 ASSYYMNHLDRKIM